1 MKKIVLSKITATIT
15 AVGSY
20 LPKKVL
26 DNKTLESMVDTTN
39 EWITS
44 RTGIKERRILK
55 KGVGT
60 SQMAIKAAKK
70 VLKKSKTS
78 PLEIDMVIVATITPD
93 IHVSATAVHVA
104 TEIGAV
110 NAFGYDLQAACSGFL
125 YGMSV
130 ASSFIESGRYKKIIL
145 IGADKMS
152 SIVDYSDRNTCI
164 IFGDGAASVL
174 LEPNSQG
181 MGLQDEF
188 LRSDS
193 VGREFLRIEAGGS
206 QLPITKETIDQ
217 KKHFLFQD
225 GKNVFKYAVSNMAEA
240 SYKIM
245 ERNNLTNKDVDYLVP
260 HQANKRIIDA
270 TAMRM
275 GICDSKVL
283 MNIEKYGNTTA
294 ATIPLVFAD
303 FEKKLKKGD
312 NIILAAF
319 GGGFTWGASFLK
331 WSYNS

>member
-1 MKKIVLSKITATIT
+1 MSKITASIT

-26 DNKTLESMVDTTN
+26 DNKTLELMVDTTN

-55 KGVGT
+55 KGIGT

-70 VLKKSKTS
+70 VLKKSNTR
-78 PLEIDMVIVATITPD
+78 PDEIDMVIVATITPD
-93 IHVSATAVHVA
+93 MHVSATAAHVA
-104 TEIGAV
+104 TEIGSV

-125 YGMSV
+125 YGISV
-130 ASSFIESGRYKKIIL
+130 ASSFIESGRYQKIIL

-164 IFGDGAASVL
+164 IFGDGAAAVL
-174 LEPNSQG
+174 LEPNNEG
-181 MGLQDEF
+181 LGLQDEF

-270 TAMRM
+270 TARRM

-294 ATIPLVFAD
+294 ATIPLVIAD
-303 FEKKLKKGD
+303 FEKKFRKGD
-312 NIILAAF
+312 NIIFAAF